1 MVNKIAISD
10 YAKLI
15 GKSRTSIIK
24 MIDKGLLS
32 TGYLNKDGKKIKA
45 IIVENDE
52 ILSDNTYDTWGD
64 STVNTL
70 HKDVT
75 PRIDEDLIEAKNQL
89 PLKEALILNDNQIDR
104 GLSED
109 FVKQI
114 LTYVELAG
122 QSKLLMDSEY
132 RTKEEYFKIAQEN
145 KVLLQEKTAIETKL
159 NIQNSQIEEL
169 KAKLDKVENK
179 ELEELKVKLNRLEV
193 KPPAIIE
200 FLRKL

>member
-24 MIDKGLLS
+24 MIDKGLLC
-32 TGYLNKDGKKIKA
+32 TGYLDKDGKKIKA

-52 ILSDNTYDTWGD
+52 ILSDNTYNTWND

-169 KAKLDKVENK
+169 KA
-179 ELEELKVKLNRLEV
+179 
-193 KPPAIIE
+193 
-200 FLRKL
+200 

>member
-1 MVNKIAISD
+1 MVTKIAISD

-75 PRIDEDLIEAKNQL
+75 PRIDEDLIEDKNQL
-89 PLKEALILNDNQIDR
+89 PLKEALILNDSQVDR

-122 QSKLLMDSEY
+122 QSKLLMDSEH

-145 KVLLQEKTAIETKL
+145 KILLQEKTEIEAKL
-159 NIQNSQIEEL
+159 KIQNIQLEEL
-169 KAKLDKVENK
+169 KAKLENVENK
-179 ELEELKVKLNRLEV
+179 EFEELKVKLNRLET
-193 KPPAIIE
+193 KQPAIIE

>member
-24 MIDKGLLS
+24 MIDKGLLC
-32 TGYLNKDGKKIKA
+32 TGYLDKDGKKIKA

-52 ILSDNTYDTWGD
+52 ILSDNTYNTWND

-193 KPPAIIE
+193 KQPSIIE